1 MGGHV
6 WTKRRDFGARKR
18 RRDAAASRPPRG
30 FIYHGEM
37 KSVYRRPTSV
47 ISGFRAT
54 ALHPPSNRG

>member
-1 MGGHV
+1 MTRAKLKRKPRFMGGHV

-37 KSVYRRPTSV
+37 KSV
-47 ISGFRAT
+47 
-54 ALHPPSNRG
+54 

>member
-37 KSVYRRPTSV
+37 KSV
-47 ISGFRAT
+47 
-54 ALHPPSNRG
+54 